1 MTIRN
6 NPFTPAFADLPDEIP
21 IFPLPGV
28 AVMPGTQLPLN
39 VFEPR
44 YLRMVFDV
52 LGTHRMIGMVQP
64 QPEAEDSKTPSVYR
78 TGTAGR
84 ITSFSE
90 TKDGRLMILLTGIC
104 RFDIREELADERPYR
119 SVIADWSQFASDY
132 EETEGSI
139 PNRAALFN
147 SLRAY
152 CDKNQVDIAWKEA
165 EELEDQALID
175 LLTVHLP
182 LDVHEKQALIE
193 CIGLDDRIQLLQG
206 LLDMSSAHGSSQ
218 PGLRH

>member
-6 NPFTPAFADLPDEIP
+6 NPFTPAFSDLPEQLP
-21 IFPLPGV
+21 IFPLPGI

-39 VFEPR
+39 IFEPR

-52 LGTHRMIGMVQP
+52 LATHRMIGMVQP
-64 QPEAEDSKTPSVYR
+64 EPESGDDHTPPVYR

-104 RFDIREELADERPYR
+104 RFQIREELADERPYR
-119 SVIADWSQFASDY
+119 SVIADWSRFSSDY
-132 EETEGSI
+132 EESEESI
-139 PNRAALFN
+139 PDRTALF
-147 SLRAY
+147 SALRAY
-152 CDKNQVDIAWKEA
+152 CDKNQVDIAWKQA

-175 LLTVHLP
+175 LLMVHLP
-182 LDVHEKQALIE
+182 LGVQEKQALIE
-193 CIGLDDRIQLLQG
+193 CIGLNDRTRLLQG
-206 LLDMSSAHGSSQ
+206 LLDMSNAHEGGSTAM
-218 PGLRH
+218 RH